1 MRRILKNSKTVAL
14 HRKEYKDMVKF
25 AVTLKNE
32 LAENIRNQS
41 SNIEQTKMLLIQS
54 VRDLSHKREQFQEA
68 FY

>member
-1 MRRILKNSKTVAL
+1 
-14 HRKEYKDMVKF
+14 MVKF